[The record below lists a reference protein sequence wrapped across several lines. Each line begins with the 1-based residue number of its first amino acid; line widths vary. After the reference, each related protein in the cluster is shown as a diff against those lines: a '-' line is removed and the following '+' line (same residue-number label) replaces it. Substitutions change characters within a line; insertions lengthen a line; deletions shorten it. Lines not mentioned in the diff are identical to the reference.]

1 MHSKLL
7 IKLTLGVDLRD
18 ALRLEEV
25 YVDCKRR
32 GGKSKKGVSASA
44 REIKILQALDATPP
58 LAPFLLLLLLLLH
71 VAINQVAV
79 PVVVVVVVACCLR
92 CVSGVSS
99 CCVLCTWHVA
109 LSKLNPP
116 PPLPP

>member
-1 MHSKLL
+1 MP
-7 IKLTLGVDLRD
+7 R
-18 ALRLEEV
+18 
-25 YVDCKRR
+25 
-32 GGKSKKGVSASA
+32 
-44 REIKILQALDATPP
+44 P
-58 LAPFLLLLLLLLH
+58 LAPLLLLLH

-79 PVVVVVVVACCLR
+79 PVVVAVVVVACCLR

-116 PPLPP
+116 PPLPPKKENFLSVLRLPSEQGKQFLRKPPLPAHAPPC